1 MMAVRKHYDDI
12 VALSQTDFT
21 EDLSKTNVP
30 VKARAVFLW
39 KGVVRNETI
48 HSGVSGCRARFKR
61 SGIGSRDT

>member
-30 VKARAVFLW
+30 VKARAVFYGREL
-39 KGVVRNETI
+39 
-48 HSGVSGCRARFKR
+48 
-61 SGIGSRDT
+61 